1 MFASLL
7 MLASGSVHAV
17 VNAVLKSGGNR
28 LVQLSL
34 SSGTGTLVMVW
45 ALPFVPLP
53 HGAWGWMIAA
63 NIIHI
68 FYFYTLTRAF
78 DSGDLSSAYPIFR
91 GIAPIL
97 TAMVAVIVFGE
108 SLSLVE
114 MIGIALIGGGMLAMV
129 AGRHVTKET
138 LGWSVVTGVL
148 IAAYTIIDAEGV
160 RAAPSAMSFIV
171 WFFFLQGL
179 FSLATLPLMT
189 GERFLTA
196 AKAEWRPA
204 FSAGLLSILTFG
216 LALYALSLG
225 KTATLAALRETGM
238 VTALLISIFVLKEPV
253 TWGRATAILTICAG
267 AVVIVMR

>member
-1 MFASLL
+1 MIV
-7 MLASGSVHAV
+7 SGSIHAV

-28 LVQLSL
+28 LVQLTL

-91 GIAPIL
+91 GLAPIL
-97 TAMVAVIVFGE
+97 TAAIAVWFFGE
-108 SLSLVE
+108 TLVLAE
-114 MIGIALIGGGMLAMV
+114 VIGILLIGGGMLAMV
-129 AGRHVTKET
+129 AGRHVSRAT
-138 LGWSVVTGVL
+138 LGWSLVTGML
-148 IAAYTIIDAEGV
+148 IAAYTIVDAEGV
-160 RAAPSAMSFIV
+160 RVAPNAASFIV

-179 FSLATLPLMT
+179 FSLATLPFIS
-189 GERFLTA
+189 GQGFFEA

-204 FSAGLLSILTFG
+204 ITAGMLSILTFG

-225 KTATLAALRETGM
+225 QTATLAALRETGM

-267 AVVIVMR
+267 AVIIVLR